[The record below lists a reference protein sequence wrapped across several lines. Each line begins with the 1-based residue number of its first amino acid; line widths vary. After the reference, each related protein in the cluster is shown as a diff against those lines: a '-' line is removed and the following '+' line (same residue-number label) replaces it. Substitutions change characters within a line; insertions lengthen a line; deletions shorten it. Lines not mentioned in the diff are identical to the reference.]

1 MVQPRTALPAPR
13 EAPASGARLGV
24 TSFERFAA
32 TPKGRFF
39 SLLQRTDFE
48 TRSLQLLGGG
58 AACVQRGSVPEAA

>member
-24 TSFERFAA
+24 TSFDRFAA
-32 TPKGRFF
+32 PPMGHFF
-39 SLLQRTDFE
+39 SLLQRMYLE
-48 TRSLQLLGGG
+48 TRSLQLWGGG